1 MDKNAGDIIGY
12 ISEAEGMVL
21 VTNEEGEIRNAYVGD
36 PLYLNETIINQSEA
50 NVTIELINN
59 QMFYLVNNQRV
70 VLGPSL
76 LTDHS
81 SELPTSEI
89 ETASDQSKPVP
100 DVSNRENSE
109 PQARKESTSPDNNKP
124 AEDTYIKEVVINYDG
139 LNHESQ
145 PGNSSQSA
153 IATGPENHI
162 PEITEAPEATI
173 ALNQT
178 IKILD
183 QSFAINENSLADG
196 SLIVGTVF
204 AKDPE
209 GASIIYRIISGN
221 EDEKFEID
229 PATGALSLVG
239 DLNYEDR
246 PDYNLVIEVEDSGTL
261 KETASIAI
269 SVNEIN
275 EIPVAVNDSEDITEN
290 ELLTINV
297 LANDQDVDFTDTPDN
312 FSLDEA
318 YITDHSGSPITGF
331 GSVSIQNNQLAFDP
345 GSDFDYLTTGE
356 ITSIEIYYQMSDNGG
371 LQSEAAVTLNI
382 TGTNDAPIVEA
393 ETKVYST
400 LEELFDDIAGEL
412 TSTLSDN
419 GSFTIADVE
428 LSDTQSVTFA
438 SASSEYLGSFSVTV
452 GDNTTGDG
460 SGRIDWDFEVS
471 DSDIDY
477 LAAGQTL
484 TQTYT
489 VTVSDGEGSEV
500 DQDIV
505 ITLTG
510 TNDVPIIEA
519 TTNVIGDITEMGD
532 NDVGELTST

>member
-12 ISEAEGMVL
+12 ISEADGMVL

-109 PQARKESTSPDNNKP
+109 PQARKESPSPDNNQP

-139 LNHESQ
+139 LHHENQ

-209 GASIIYRIISGN
+209 GAPIIYRIISGN

-239 DLNYEDR
+239 DLNHEEQSN
-246 PDYNLVIEVEDSGTL
+246 YNLVIEV
-261 KETASIAI
+261 
-269 SVNEIN
+269 
-275 EIPVAVNDSEDITEN
+275 
-290 ELLTINV
+290 
-297 LANDQDVDFTDTPDN
+297 
-312 FSLDEA
+312 
-318 YITDHSGSPITGF
+318 
-331 GSVSIQNNQLAFDP
+331 
-345 GSDFDYLTTGE
+345 
-356 ITSIEIYYQMSDNGG
+356 
-371 LQSEAAVTLNI
+371 
-382 TGTNDAPIVEA
+382 
-393 ETKVYST
+393 
-400 LEELFDDIAGEL
+400 
-412 TSTLSDN
+412 
-419 GSFTIADVE
+419 
-428 LSDTQSVTFA
+428 
-438 SASSEYLGSFSVTV
+438 
-452 GDNTTGDG
+452 
-460 SGRIDWDFEVS
+460 
-471 DSDIDY
+471 
-477 LAAGQTL
+477 
-484 TQTYT
+484 
-489 VTVSDGEGSEV
+489 
-500 DQDIV
+500 
-505 ITLTG
+505 
-510 TNDVPIIEA
+510 
-519 TTNVIGDITEMGD
+519 
-532 NDVGELTST
+532 